1 METDLAIPNGRE
13 FTAQQTWWGTVLGR
27 RCEGINN
34 ADARFRLERGDEIVK
49 QGVRLFDLVI
59 HVHQNR
65 NVHRISWQLRIVRL
79 TEGDYN
85 VLQSEIAYPLT
96 QALQILRDDVFCD
109 DATFRFDDRR
119 QPYDVV
125 AAPGADVCDVIPDL
139 MPSRRTSWTG
149 SPALSRSFSSCQIG
163 LTMSATGRSGFGKAT
178 AGTPGGAMKSCGPPE
193 MVNAA
198 AKTTP
203 IVIIRIMLPELRC

>member
-13 FTAQQTWWGTVLGR
+13 LAAQQTWWGTVLGC

-65 NVHRISWQLRIVRL
+65 NVNRLSWQLRIVWL
-79 TEGDYN
+79 TKADHN
-85 VLQSEIAYPLT
+85 VLQSEIAHPLA
-96 QALQILRDDVFCD
+96 QALQILGHDVFCD
-109 DATFRFDDRR
+109 DAAVGSDNRR

-125 AAPGADVCDVIPDL
+125 AAACADVRDYHPGFYAEQTHELAWFAGIV
-139 MPSRRTSWTG
+139 
-149 SPALSRSFSSCQIG
+149 ALLFVSCQIG

-178 AGTPGGAMKSCGPPE
+178 AGTPGCAMKSCAAPE
-193 MVNAA
+193 IVNAA

-203 IVIIRIMLPELRC
+203 IVIRIIIV